1 MFIQKGSRVPYLL
14 LIQFQKDMMFRQGGV
29 ATNSLYSPAGTSDS
43 SGFSEQR
50 DSSFSPAP
58 PSGQSAMAPTYQQH
72 NSQNSNE
79 TIRIGAT
86 GALFSVSNQNTRP
99 IDNSNGIDNRQ
110 NQFFQRITDGKGSPS
125 LGHFS
130 YHNPALTAS
139 PYSTLPRRP
148 GAKPAT
154 SSRNMPQDAFGPGM
168 NALKSGSNSYSTD
181 KNSPLMLELSTVNSF
196 RGGHNTSSLE
206 RKQRQNFSTPMSLIS
221 QPSSSTPP
229 SIKSKVASIQR
240 VTAKTPLLE
249 DDRESCV

>member
-1 MFIQKGSRVPYLL
+1 
-14 LIQFQKDMMFRQGGV
+14 MFRQGGV

-50 DSSFSPAP
+50 DLSFSPAP
-58 PSGQSAMAPTYQQH
+58 PTGQSSMAPMYQQH
-72 NSQNSNE
+72 SQNTNE
-79 TIRIGAT
+79 TIRIGPA
-86 GALFSVSNQNTRP
+86 GALFSVPHQNTRLA
-99 IDNSNGIDNRQ
+99 DNSNVLDSRHNSY
-110 NQFFQRITDGKGSPS
+110 FQRITDGKGSPS

-148 GAKPAT
+148 AAKPAN
-154 SSRNMPQDAFGPGM
+154 SVRNMTQDGHGPVM
-168 NALKSGSNSYSTD
+168 NAMKNGISSNSSD
-181 KNSPLMLELSTVNSF
+181 KHSPLMLELSTVNSF
-196 RGGHNTSSLE
+196 RGGNSTSSLE
-206 RKQRQNFSTPMSLIS
+206 RKQKMNFSTPVSLIS
-221 QPSSSTPP
+221 QPSSSSSPS